1 MFSDNVGESGQWQ
14 FPISSCHSP
23 YPPSTVRLYYTICS
37 STESLWQI
45 FNGYKKIMTMGTTC
59 QVTSNLLCQ
68 RKYFSSCH
76 EDWKKIRNPP
86 SIGSSL
92 KVAPLPFPL
101 PCCPLLLPSFPP
113 LFPRWNP
120 TEQSMP
126 WEDFSRLIF
135 SALIYIYFYSRKIY
149 HWVMQR
155 YIKIWTLQIP
165 EISVLYCVLGREEFI
180 SQGEEGFCLILLIT
194 SFPLCLLYTNH
205 PLSLTEGKG
214 TLNQSQFGKLEKISC
229 QARSEGEKVPGR
241 LCCKR

>member
-1 MFSDNVGESGQWQ
+1 
-14 FPISSCHSP
+14 
-23 YPPSTVRLYYTICS
+23 
-37 STESLWQI
+37 
-45 FNGYKKIMTMGTTC
+45 MGTTC
-59 QVTSNLLCQ
+59 QATSNFLCQ
-68 RKYFSSCH
+68 RMYFSSCH
-76 EDWKKIRNPP
+76 EDWKKIRNRP

-92 KVAPLPFPL
+92 KVAPFPFPR

-214 TLNQSQFGKLEKISC
+214 TLNKSQFGKLEKISC
-229 QARSEGEKVPGR
+229 QTRSEGEWVPGR

>member
-1 MFSDNVGESGQWQ
+1 
-14 FPISSCHSP
+14 
-23 YPPSTVRLYYTICS
+23 
-37 STESLWQI
+37 
-45 FNGYKKIMTMGTTC
+45 MGTTC
-59 QVTSNLLCQ
+59 QATSNLLCQ

-76 EDWKKIRNPP
+76 EDWKKIRNRP

-101 PCCPLLLPSFPP
+101 PCCPLPRPRFPLSSPPSLPRPSFPP

-155 YIKIWTLQIP
+155 YIKIWTLP
-165 EISVLYCVLGREEFI
+165 NSRDSVLCCVLGREEFI

-214 TLNQSQFGKLEKISC
+214 TLNKSQFGKLEKISC
-229 QARSEGEKVPGR
+229 QTRSEGEWVPGR